1 LVTAA
6 AGTRARSERRR
17 GCRFHLASV
26 RSLEL
31 CAVARGDDGLT
42 RRDCGGAID
51 ETGVD
56 GRRRRRST
64 ARRGRLARLDFN
76 LSFVTSTVVS
86 AGNVASGVSSVNVH
100 GITVRLLVVVN
111 ADSRPSLRRSDFL
124 LELER
129 ALTLRA
135 LLL

>member
-1 LVTAA
+1 MLDVFDDVPVVGSSIVRVG
-6 AGTRARSERRR
+6 AGVVKKASVGR
-17 GCRFHLASV
+17 LASL
-26 RSLEL
+26 RF
-31 CAVARGDDGLT
+31 
-42 RRDCGGAID
+42 GAD
-51 ETGVD
+51 T
-56 GRRRRRST
+56 T
-64 ARRGRLARLDFN
+64 AQRGRLARLDFN

-86 AGNVASGVSSVNVH
+86 TGNVASGVSSVNVH

-111 ADSRPSLRRSDFL
+111 ADSRSSLRRSDFL